1 MPRRPTR
8 LDSTLLD
15 RIAVRPNRNRM
26 VLLRRVGAGL
36 LALAGVALFAHDAA
50 ATDHVRVVVAA
61 RDLTPGI
68 KLDAA
73 DVRIAEYSPALVPDG
88 AVLDVDEVL
97 AHTVAGPI
105 RAGEPLTDLRLLS
118 SRLAEAA
125 MDGQDARIVPI
136 RLTDA
141 GMTDLLRAGDT
152 VDVLTVGAGEEDR
165 SARMLAAKAVVVL
178 VSPEEARGA
187 RRDRVVLVAMSPEDA
202 TEVAASSLID
212 SLTVTLH

>member
-1 MPRRPTR
+1 
-8 LDSTLLD
+8 
-15 RIAVRPNRNRM
+15 M

>member
-1 MPRRPTR
+1 M
-8 LDSTLLD
+8 
-15 RIAVRPNRNRM
+15 
-26 VLLRRVGAGL
+26 
-36 LALAGVALFAHDAA
+36 LALAGVAIFVHDAA
-50 ATDHVRVVVAA
+50 ATDKVRVIVAA

-68 KLDAA
+68 KLEAA

-88 AVLDVDEVL
+88 AVPGVDEVL

-136 RLTDA
+136 RLSDA

-152 VDVLTVGAGEEDR
+152 VDVLTVGAGDEDR

-187 RRDRVVLVAMSPEDA
+187 GRDRVVLVAMSPEDA